1 VGVTFSSVWL
11 KGWLPEES
19 SVIIVTFRFQH
30 QKSWSQ
36 PNEIFLPW
44 RLRIM
49 ECKDFHLRLK
59 QRFNVSVKCL
69 ILMTLMMPTVEAKLR
84 LLAAREVVGGQF
96 TTGIRKARL
105 ASTMPNHSATAS
117 W

>member
-1 VGVTFSSVWL
+1 
-11 KGWLPEES
+11 
-19 SVIIVTFRFQH
+19 
-30 QKSWSQ
+30 
-36 PNEIFLPW
+36 
-44 RLRIM
+44 M

-96 TTGIRKARL
+96 TTGKSQGKAGIDYAESFCYCTL
-105 ASTMPNHSATAS
+105 VM
-117 W
+117 WVEGI